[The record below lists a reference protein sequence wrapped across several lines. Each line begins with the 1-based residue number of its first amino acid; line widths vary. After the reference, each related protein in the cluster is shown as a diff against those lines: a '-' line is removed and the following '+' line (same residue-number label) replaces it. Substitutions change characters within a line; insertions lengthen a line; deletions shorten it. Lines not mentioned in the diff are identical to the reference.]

1 MMNKIIITI
10 SLALAALTANAQTNY
25 LDSLRKVEPNKGT
38 VVVEQDPAI
47 DDLVNGVQPAN
58 PAESSANADGE
69 TPEATPLRVVVADPA
84 GNVDVAVDTRKK
96 VMRNSYKTTGYRVQ
110 VFSGGNS
117 RIDRQKA
124 EQAGAA
130 MKQYFPTEPVYVH
143 FYSPSW
149 KCRIGN
155 YVEQEDAQRVL
166 EQVKALGYKQACLV
180 KGKISVQ
187 Y

>member
-1 MMNKIIITI
+1 MIHKIIITL
-10 SLALAALTANAQTNY
+10 SLALAALTVNAQTNY
-25 LDSLRKVEPNKGT
+25 LDSLRKIEPDKGV
-38 VVVEQDPAI
+38 VVVEQDHSI
-47 DDLVNGVQPAN
+47 DDLVNGVPSAT
-58 PAESSANADGE
+58 AAATDANAMGE
-69 TPEATPLRVVVADPA
+69 TPEATPLHVVVADPS
-84 GNVDVAVDTRKK
+84 GNIDVSADTRKK
-96 VMRNSYKTTGYRVQ
+96 VMRNSYKVTGYRVQ

-117 RIDRQKA
+117 RADRQKA

-130 MKQYFPTEPVYVH
+130 MKQYFPSEPVYVH

-155 YVEQEDAQRVL
+155 YRDQAEANRVL
-166 EQVKALGYKQACLV
+166 AQVKALGYKQACLV